1 MHQTLKAHGH
11 TQLFKC
17 LRTRQFRHDL
27 PLLTA
32 AIGGAIVLSPLFHMP
47 LLAGMIVA
55 AAATCCI
62 LMFEGFGFR
71 PLELNCSLLLIS
83 QAFDLPQG
91 LVMVSERC

>member
-1 MHQTLKAHGH
+1 MLEPTPELQ
-11 TQLFKC
+11 
-17 LRTRQFRHDL
+17 DD
-27 PLLTA
+27 
-32 AIGGAIVLSPLFHMP
+32 IGGAIGLSLLFHMP
-47 LLAGMIVA
+47 LLAGMVVA